1 MTDAAVLTKFGNA
14 SDCESSEGKGNKRVV
29 TTVYVDGG
37 WRGWKGGSED
47 ELEEF
52 RHKNRFSSG
61 EGGGGWEVDERVG
74 EGGFGRVPGNI
85 GVGGIVRYPI
95 LKCRWLMCVPCWARC
110 RVTIHTMAM
119 GPANGSLTLRTLL
132 KYGGRHNGVI
142 LHLRTAYGFP
152 CFFVIHRR
160 VAKVF
165 RGPQTERKEEKR
177 MKERKKERKKE
188 GRSVFISA

>member
-1 MTDAAVLTKFGNA
+1 MVLIKFRNA
-14 SDCESSEGKGNKRVV
+14 SDSQCSEEKGNKRVV
-29 TTVYVDGG
+29 TTVYMDGG
-37 WRGWKGGSED
+37 WRGRKGGSED

-52 RHKNRFSSG
+52 RHKNRFSSR
-61 EGGGGWEVDERVG
+61 EAGGGWERWTRG
-74 EGGFGRVPGNI
+74 WEGVGFGRVPGNI

-165 RGPQTERKEEKR
+165 RGPQREEEN
-177 MKERKKERKKE
+177 ERKKERKKE
-188 GRSVFISA
+188 RKRDGSVFISA